1 MIGLYNILISLCINL
16 KLIKFFFFRRLQIK
30 ENRKHLIP
38 IVECI
43 IMCGRQEL
51 ALRGHRGETNKALSV
66 NDG

>member
-1 MIGLYNILISLCINL
+1 MIGLYNILISLSINL
-16 KLIKFFFFRRLQIK
+16 KLIKHIFFRTLQIK

-51 ALRGHRGETNKALSV
+51 ALPGHRGETNKTLSV
-66 NDG
+66 DDG